1 MDPADTI
8 GQAALPGTEIPS
20 GDPAASVE
28 LAADAGVLADDRPQ
42 QPTPDEVRAMV
53 QHWWAKTS
61 ETADFTGAVEQ
72 SDDDLVTLKGADP
85 KRGDAQAQRNDG
97 AEVTVNHIYRNAIQ
111 TVAMCVPESHAVRW
125 EPREM
130 AEPLP
135 GEPANPVIQQLKR
148 QARGLGNV
156 MGILARRY
164 CEEIGFQEKVEAWV
178 QDACHFRIAVL
189 KVMWQASYADDQVA
203 SERLADEQ
211 DNLARLRYLLEQFH
225 RGEFTKSD
233 WQWQEIRQLMEST
246 GKVQVQVRTGLLI
259 EEVPIDQFRIDPRVT
274 GPEHIYSAEWM
285 RHDVLMTR
293 AEVLSK
299 WPDINPDDLG
309 HAFVYA
315 IDESGRR
322 VKKNAAD
329 KTANRAQAGMRSID
343 GRQADARTVRD
354 DDLLLVAE
362 IHDATTNQVV
372 VLVEGLE
379 YPATQYA
386 PERAVEGFFPF
397 VVLVLNRVPKSLYGF
412 SDTELQAKSQAAANR
427 LMTAAET
434 ARKAAQPRF
443 AYDTTQ
449 LDAKDAQRVANGEPW
464 EMIPLN
470 LAGKDIR
477 QAILPLVG
485 NHEFVAAEYDPSM
498 HLENMRRM
506 AALPEQALGVTGVAK
521 FSSEVQ
527 TAAAGASILA
537 KYRQAR
543 ITRAMTRLYGMVAQ
557 LLLWNVG
564 PDAAMKLAGPLAAQ
578 YWPGQPPERQVIY
591 ELLTVKVKVS
601 LDADLDRAKRAENQ
615 AKLFQAAAQLGVR
628 VPATSAAKLFA
639 SALGEEEASDLFQPD
654 PNMLV
659 GDLAQAL
666 QQTGPGSLAPEAIA
680 MLAQLGVMAQQQV
693 AQMAAQQMSQQAA
706 PGNTP

>member
-20 GDPAASVE
+20 GDPAVSVA
-28 LAADAGVLADDRPQ
+28 LAADAGVLAEDRPQ
-42 QPTPDEVRAMV
+42 EPTPDELRAMV

-61 ETADFTGAVEQ
+61 ETADFTQAVDQ
-72 SDDDLVTLKGADP
+72 SDEDMATLKGVDP
-85 KRGDAQAQRNDG
+85 KKGNAQAQRDDG
-97 AEVTVNHIYRNAIQ
+97 AEVTTNHIYRNGIQ
-111 TVAMCVPESHAVRW
+111 TVAMCVPETHAVRW

-135 GEPANPVIQQLKR
+135 GEPANQMVQQIKR

-164 CEEIGFQEKVEAWV
+164 TEEINFQEKVEAWV
-178 QDACHFRIAVL
+178 QDSCHFRIAVL

-233 WQWQEIRQLMEST
+233 WQWQEIRQLMESA
-246 GKVQVQVRTGLLI
+246 GKVQVSVRTGLLV

-274 GPEHIYSAEWM
+274 GPEHVSSAEWM

-322 VKKNAAD
+322 VKKNASD
-329 KTANRAQAGMRSID
+329 RTANRAQAGMRTID
-343 GRQADARTVRD
+343 ARQADARNVRD
-354 DDLLLVAE
+354 DDLVLVAE
-362 IHDATTNQVV
+362 IHDATSNQVL

-386 PERAVEGFFPF
+386 PERTVEGFFPF
-397 VVLVLNRVPKSLYGF
+397 VILVLNRVPGSLYGV

-443 AYDTTQ
+443 VYDTTQ
-449 LDAKDAQRVANGEPW
+449 MDAKDAQRIASGEPW
-464 EMIPLN
+464 EMIALN

-477 QAILPLVG
+477 QAIMPLVG
-485 NHEFVAAEYDPSM
+485 NHEFVASEYDPGM
-498 HLENMRRM
+498 HMENMRRM

-543 ITRAMTRLYGMVAQ
+543 ITRALTRLYDMVGQ

-564 PDAAMKLAGPLAAQ
+564 PDAAVKLAGPLAAQ
-578 YWPGQPPERQVIY
+578 YWPAQPPARQVIY
-591 ELLTVKVKVS
+591 ELLSVKVKVS

-639 SALGEEEASDLFQPD
+639 SALGEEEAAELFQPD
-654 PNMLV
+654 PNLLI
-659 GDLAQAL
+659 GDLAQAI
-666 QQTGPGSLAPEAIA
+666 QRGGPGALAPEAMA
-680 MLAQLGVMAQQQV
+680 ALAQLGAMAQQQ
-693 AQMAAQQMSQQAA
+693 MMSMPQAGRQPQTPQ
-706 PGNTP
+706 PGM